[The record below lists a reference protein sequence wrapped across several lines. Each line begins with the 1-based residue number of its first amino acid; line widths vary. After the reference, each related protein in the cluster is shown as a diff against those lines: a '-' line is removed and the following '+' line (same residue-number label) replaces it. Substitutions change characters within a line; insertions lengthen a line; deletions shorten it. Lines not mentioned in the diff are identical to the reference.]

1 MTYWSGKMDEF
12 DKYLAEVRKYCSD
25 DEHQWQLVLELIA
38 WELAQALDE
47 LHGIRMAISAGK
59 DDGK

>member
-1 MTYWSGKMDEF
+1 MTYMDGF
-12 DKYLAEVRKYCSD
+12 DKYLTEVRKCRSD
-25 DEHQWQLVLELIA
+25 DEHNWQLVLELIA
-38 WELAQALDE
+38 YELAQALDE